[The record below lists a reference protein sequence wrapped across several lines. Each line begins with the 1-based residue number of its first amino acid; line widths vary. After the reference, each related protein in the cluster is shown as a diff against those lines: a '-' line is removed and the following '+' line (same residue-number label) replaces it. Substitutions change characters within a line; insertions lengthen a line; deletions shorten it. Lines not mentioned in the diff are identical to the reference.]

1 MFKKGDL
8 IRTDVKKWSYKVW
21 TGVVLQ
27 VMSDGEWLYVRM
39 TEPDGPNGGSYKEW
53 VPTHV
58 CKVVK

>member
-8 IRTDVKKWSYKVW
+8 IRTDVKKWSYKVL

-39 TEPDGPNGGSYKEW
+39 TEPDDGGGSYKDW
-53 VPTHV
+53 VPADV